1 VKRVVATGTFDI
13 LHPGHVYYLMKSRML
28 GDELHVIVARDIN
41 VRHKPKPVIPESQR
55 LKMVSALKIVDY
67 ARLGDVTDM
76 FRPIGEIKPAVITL
90 GFNQHFEEQK
100 LKASLKERGLDCE
113 IVRIDRYDED
123 EFCSST
129 KIIDEI
135 LKSRSGDYS

>member
-1 VKRVVATGTFDI
+1 MR
-13 LHPGHVYYLMKSRML
+13 SREL

-41 VRHKPKPVIPESQR
+41 VRHKPKPIIPESQR

-67 ARLGDVTDM
+67 ARLGDLTDM
-76 FRPIGEIKPAVITL
+76 FRPIEEIKPSVITL
-90 GFNQHFEEQK
+90 GFNQHFDEQK
-100 LKASLKERGLDCE
+100 LMATLRERGLDCE

-129 KIIDEI
+129 KIIEEI
-135 LKSRSGDYS
+135 LKNRREHHS